1 VTRYA
6 RKTDEN
12 HALVRD
18 GLRRAGFDVLDLS
31 GAGGGVPDLL
41 VRVGVGKSHFVEVKD
56 GDKPKSAQAL
66 TKAQEEWHRFNHC
79 DTSVVASL
87 EEAIE
92 AVTWA
97 KARWTALCMG
107 AMK

>member
-6 RKTDEN
+6 RKTDAN
-12 HALVRD
+12 HTLVRD

-41 VRVGVGKSHFVEVKD
+41 VRIGVGKSHHIEVKD

-66 TKAQEEWHRFNHC
+66 TAAQEEWMKFAHT
-79 DTSVVASL
+79 DTSIVTNL

-97 KARWTALCMG
+97 KARWRALCLS
-107 AMK
+107 AM